1 MLMKID
7 IAKISKLAGLT
18 LTDSEI
24 KKFSKQL
31 AEVINYVDK
40 LSEISFKNSTAE
52 NSYHNLKNSS
62 RGDRL
67 DPSLNQEEALS
78 NHKKSTNGYFTTKRI
93 L

>member
-1 MLMKID
+1 MKID
-7 IAKISKLAGLT
+7 IAKIAKLAGLT

-31 AEVINYVDK
+31 AEIISYVGK
-40 LSEISFKNSTAE
+40 LSEISFKTEAVKS
-52 NSYHNLKNSS
+52 SYHNLKNST
-62 RGDRL
+62 RLDRI
-67 DPSLNQEEALS
+67 DPSLNQDEALS

>member
-1 MLMKID
+1 MKID
-7 IAKISKLAGLT
+7 IIKIAKLANINLT
-18 LTDSEI
+18 SDET

-40 LSEISFKNSTAE
+40 LSEISFKSVTPKS
-52 NSYHNLKNSS
+52 SYHNLKNSS
-62 RGDRL
+62 RGDRI